1 MIFNDKTVKSVNE
14 TNCESIIR
22 SKFNAKEEDNI
33 NQYNI
38 TNFTKNALLK
48 NIRVDF
54 KFWSCHHIQNLWT
67 IYQKNQR
74 LDKKNIN
81 NIEKQKFVSIDLIRE
96 FYNTAEIRED
106 NIRENDCKC
115 ASRWE
120 NAHRFELRLY

>member
-1 MIFNDKTVKSVNE
+1 VKSVNE

-54 KFWSCHHIQNLWT
+54 KFWQCHHIQNLWT

-74 LDKKNIN
+74 FDR
-81 NIEKQKFVSIDLIRE
+81 RE
-96 FYNTAEIRED
+96 YQ
-106 NIRENDCKC
+106 
-115 ASRWE
+115 
-120 NAHRFELRLY
+120 